1 MTITKKES
9 NNPPENQQPKTP
21 ADEQLT
27 PWQKANLEYTQQRG
41 QEPGWSPTVI
51 EGPQADPEEVNG
63 EENQEQKVD
72 KEVNQEELGQR
83 PEDAEPASFSE
94 RLPKV
99 KYQRQSLLY
108 RRMVT
113 IILLLLVPLL
123 AVIYYVSPLAK
134 LSGVTV
140 VGNQA
145 VAATDIVKAADF
157 QMDGALW
164 PQYFSKGEELKQIK
178 ESNPRIKKVSLGID
192 HWNHFKIQVEEY
204 QEIAVLAHD
213 NTYSPILANG
223 YTLSETMENPTEK
236 LPILENF
243 TKQATIVNV
252 LNAYQSLSEELQEA
266 ISQIKYTPTSSNK
279 ELLLLYMNDGN
290 QVIVNISNMKS
301 QMKYYAQVAKEMS
314 EKGVIDMEV
323 GIFSYPYEKEEATT
337 GSDEE
342 TTTSSSVEGDGTT
355 PEE

>member
-1 MTITKKES
+1 MTITKKEG
-9 NNPPENQQPKTP
+9 NNPPETPQKGLP

-27 PWQKANLEYTQQRG
+27 PWQKANLEYTQQQG
-41 QEPGWSPTVI
+41 KEPGWSPKVI
-51 EGPQADPEEVNG
+51 AGPPETSEA
-63 EENQEQKVD
+63 EED
-72 KEVNQEELGQR
+72 KAVHESEALEEELGQR
-83 PEDAEPASFSE
+83 PEEGETISFSE

-108 RRMVT
+108 RRMT
-113 IILLLLVPLL
+113 IIILILLLPLI

-134 LSGVTV
+134 LAGVTV

-145 VAATDIVKAADF
+145 VAATEIVKAADF
-157 QMDGALW
+157 QMEGSLW
-164 PQYFSKGEELKQIK
+164 PQYFSKGKELKQIK
-178 ESNPRIKKVSLGID
+178 ESNPRIKKVSLSID
-192 HWNHFKIQVEEY
+192 HLNHFKIQVEEY
-204 QEIAVLAHD
+204 AEIALLAHD
-213 NTYSPILANG
+213 NAYSPILANG
-223 YTLSETMENPTEK
+223 YTLSEKMENPTEK

-243 TKQATIVNV
+243 TEQATIVNV
-252 LNAYQSLSEELQEA
+252 LNAYQSLSQELQEA
-266 ISQIKYTPTSSNK
+266 ISQIKYTPTNSNK

-290 QVIVNISNMKS
+290 QVIVNISNLKS

-337 GSDEE
+337 ASDAE

>member
-1 MTITKKES
+1 MTITKKET
-9 NNPPENQQPKTP
+9 NTPPETPQPGKSP
-21 ADEQLT
+21 DETLT

-41 QEPGWSPTVI
+41 QEPGWSPKVI
-51 EGPQADPEEVNG
+51 EGPQEKAEDEEQTPPV
-63 EENQEQKVD
+63 EA
-72 KEVNQEELGQR
+72 ELGQR
-83 PEDAEPASFSE
+83 PAAEETTSFSE

-108 RRMVT
+108 RRMIT
-113 IILLLLVPLL
+113 IILMLLLPLL

-134 LSGVTV
+134 LAGVTV

-145 VAATDIVKAADF
+145 VAATAIVKAADF
-157 QMDGALW
+157 QMEGALW
-164 PQYFSKGEELKQIK
+164 PQYFARSQELKQIK
-178 ESNPRIKKVSLGID
+178 DSNPRIEKVSLSID
-192 HWNHFKIQVEEY
+192 HLNHFKIQVKEY
-204 QEIAVLAHD
+204 EEIAVLSHD
-213 NTYSPILANG
+213 NAYSPILANG
-223 YTLSETMENPTEK
+223 YTLAETMENPTEK

-243 TKQATIVNV
+243 SKQATIVNV
-252 LNAYQSLSEELQEA
+252 LNAYQSLSQELQEA
-266 ISQIKYTPTSSNK
+266 ISQIKYTPTTSNK

-337 GSDEE
+337 GSEGE